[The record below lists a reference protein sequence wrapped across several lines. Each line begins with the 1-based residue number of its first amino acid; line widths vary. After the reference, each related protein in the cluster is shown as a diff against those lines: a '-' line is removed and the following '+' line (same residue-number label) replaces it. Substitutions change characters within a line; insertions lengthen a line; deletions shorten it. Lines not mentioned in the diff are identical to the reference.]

1 MIGINKRVLLVED
14 DIDYKYKMELY
25 LESFGFKVISAESQ
39 KKGEELLQKEKI
51 DLAIF
56 DLMMENEDS
65 GFILS
70 HKSKQ
75 LNPNVPVIIA
85 TAVGAETGMLFN
97 IETQEDKSW
106 LGADVILEKGIRKD
120 QLHREISKL
129 LKL

>member
-1 MIGINKRVLLVED
+1 MIGLNKTVLLVED
-14 DIDYKYKMELY
+14 DIDYLYKMDLY
-25 LESFGFKVISAESQ
+25 LKSFGFKVVSAESQ
-39 KKGEELLQKEKI
+39 KLGEELLHTEKI

-56 DLMMENEDS
+56 DLMMENQDS

-70 HKSKQ
+70 HKAKQ
-75 LNPNVPVIIA
+75 LHPQLPVMIA

-97 IETQEDKSW
+97 IETEEDKSW

-129 LKL
+129 LKI